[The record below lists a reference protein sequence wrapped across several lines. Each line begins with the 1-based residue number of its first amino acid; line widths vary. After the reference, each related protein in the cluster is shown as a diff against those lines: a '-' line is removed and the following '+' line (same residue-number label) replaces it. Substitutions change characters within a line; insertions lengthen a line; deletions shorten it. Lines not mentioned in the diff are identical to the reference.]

1 MKLFLS
7 IFILFLNFSASG
19 QLQTSFNFGSISL
32 DANNSN
38 SFSGPVIISSDKSCL
53 QLFNGTHV
61 FSARAKGGALFN
73 PTCES
78 NTRDIHPSFVIAP
91 NPSPGL
97 AKLYLTNNGILP
109 EDKVTLIIN
118 DITGKI
124 VQEYECNGSQLREGF
139 LLNTNRIAKGMYFIK
154 VVAKFTSN
162 PGSSLSQ
169 SYTSLKLINIH
180 N

>member
-1 MKLFLS
+1 MKNIIPIFLLCIS
-7 IFILFLNFSASG
+7 INVSA

-97 AKLYLTNNGILP
+97 AKLYLTNNGILS
-109 EDKVTLIIN
+109 EDKIIIILN

-124 VQEYECNGSQLREGF
+124 VQEYSCKGSQLREGF
-139 LLNTNRIAKGMYFIK
+139 ELNTNRIAKGMYFIK
-154 VVAKFTSN
+154 VIAKFPTNSN
-162 PGSSLSQ
+162 ISLPQ
-169 SYTSLKLINIH
+169 SLTSLKLINIH